1 MNKIVIAII
10 IACFSNG
17 VFAACPTP
25 IGMAGIFSGR
35 ATYTELPNGVVSD
48 IAEKLFVVKLNG
60 AGNAVQSGVATLLKD
75 IEASPGNLTVQI
87 NSTPSILSYT
97 YDSSSCSATVT
108 VSDPTN
114 GSGTIYMVVANGGN
128 AFFGV
133 RRNLT
138 HVGVERYEFTR
149 Q

>member
-60 AGNAVQSGVATLLKD
+60 AGNAVQSGIATSLKY

-87 NSTPSILSYT
+87 KSTPSILSYT
-97 YDSSSCSATVT
+97 YDSSSCSVT
-108 VSDPTN
+108 ISDPTN
-114 GSGTIYMVVANGGN
+114 GSGTLYMVVANGGN
-128 AFFGV
+128 TLFGV
-133 RRNLT
+133 KRDLT
-138 HVGVERYEFTR
+138 YVGVERYEFTR